1 MRGRVDP
8 RSPPSA
14 DAHPAVTFYLAAIGL
29 LYTAFLLT
37 ERADRRARQAFA
49 ARLSALYRERGEFWR
64 LRVWVQDARDR
75 GDDEAA
81 ARFMEQAAALVPGI
95 TGSSTALR
103 RDYPRF
109 AGELGWT
116 PGALD
121 DELAEIGR
129 SLAAADLRDCERWI
143 TGRGRPPVERVLNP
157 AARMEDDV
165 LSGRIHM
172 TIGVV
177 VGATG
182 GFLVWMMSYWGDM
195 GARLST
201 MVGFIVIGAAALG
214 TVAYRMKNRLWSAL
228 ADTIRY
234 RGWND
239 PI

>member
-1 MRGRVDP
+1 
-8 RSPPSA
+8 
-14 DAHPAVTFYLAAIGL
+14 
-29 LYTAFLLT
+29 
-37 ERADRRARQAFA
+37 
-49 ARLSALYRERGEFWR
+49 RGEFWR

-103 RDYPRF
+103 RDHPRF

-116 PGALD
+116 PGMLD

-143 TGRGRPPVERVLNP
+143 TGRGRPPVELVLNP
-157 AARMEDDV
+157 TAAMEDDV

-172 TIGVV
+172 ILGIV
-177 VGATG
+177 VGAIV
-182 GFLVWMMSYWGDM
+182 GFLAWMGIYWGNMD
-195 GARLST
+195 ARLST
-201 MVGFIVIGAAALG
+201 LIAFVVIGAAALG
-214 TVAYRMKNRLWSAL
+214 RAAGTMKNRLWSAL